1 MLLFQVLAKNTE
13 IDKDTEQNWT
23 EIAIVIF
30 CTLRTWSKK
39 MLEKKSSFLYYANAA
54 GVVQMVKR

>member
-23 EIAIVIF
+23 EIASNILYIEN
-30 CTLRTWSKK
+30 LIKK

-54 GVVQMVKR
+54 DVVQMVKR